1 MTLKE
6 FILNNKIEKIEYLE
20 STIFSVVCSGVP
32 YGLDVDT
39 SKIKV
44 RMDKLGAPIKV
55 ISTEDFLLDEKNLT
69 FGKII
74 LDLEKTEL
82 LGEHAIVK

>member
-44 RMDKLGAPIKV
+44 RKKV

>member
-44 RMDKLGAPIKV
+44 RKKV

-74 LDLEKTEL
+74 LDLEKTKL
-82 LGEHAIVK
+82 LGEHTIVK